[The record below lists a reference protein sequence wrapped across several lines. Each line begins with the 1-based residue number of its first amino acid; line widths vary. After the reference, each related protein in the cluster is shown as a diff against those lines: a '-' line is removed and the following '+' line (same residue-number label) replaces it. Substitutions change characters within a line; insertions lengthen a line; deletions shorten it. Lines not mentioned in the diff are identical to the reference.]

1 MVVEN
6 FAMFLAFSN
15 LSATHA
21 LRFYRIGSLEPVDHI
36 YVVDMLLG
44 DMVATEP
51 VKVIPVAHLVFHFG
65 LVGFAWTNP
74 YAIIVPPS
82 LCRSDFSD

>member
-44 DMVATEP
+44 DMVAAEP
-51 VKVIPVAHLVFHFG
+51 VKIVPVAHLVFHFG
-65 LVGFAWTNP
+65 LVGLAWTNP
-74 YAIIVPPS
+74 NPIIVPPG
-82 LCRSDFSD
+82 LCRSDVSD